1 MNLNLNVECN
11 GVYSWHMLL
20 KINSVFFGQLSLS
33 SKIEGNPHHRLMLQS
48 TLIIVYRYNVVRRD
62 ILHRTGFLPPQ
73 TLISPF

>member
-33 SKIEGNPHHRLMLQS
+33 SIVAGNSHYRLRLRT
-48 TLIIVYRYNVVRRD
+48 TLIIVYC
-62 ILHRTGFLPPQ
+62 
-73 TLISPF
+73 